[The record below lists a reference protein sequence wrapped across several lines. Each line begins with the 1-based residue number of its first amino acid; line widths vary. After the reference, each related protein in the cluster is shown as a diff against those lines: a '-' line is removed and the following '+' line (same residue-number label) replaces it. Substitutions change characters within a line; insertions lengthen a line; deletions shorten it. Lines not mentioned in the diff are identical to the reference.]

1 MIDSTIK
8 TYATRQGAAAVLAIV
23 LALMLILGLG
33 GAPRPGRAGPIASTV
48 IEGPARVLDGD
59 SLVVGGQQ
67 IRLEGIDAPE
77 IGQTCR
83 SSGDREWDCGRIA
96 ALALQRLVANAHL
109 RCAIRGL
116 DRYDRMLAT
125 CSAAGRDLNAEM
137 VRLGFAWAF
146 VRYSR
151 AYVREEAEAR
161 GARAGIWNGP
171 SVPAWEYRAAR

>member
-8 TYATRQGAAAVLAIV
+8 TYATRQAAAAGLAIGLAVMLAFWMGGAA
-23 LALMLILGLG
+23 
-33 GAPRPGRAGPIASTV
+33 RSGRAAPAASTV
-48 IEGPARVLDGD
+48 VEGPARVLDGD
-59 SLVVGGQQ
+59 SLLVAGEQ

-83 SSGDREWDCGRIA
+83 SSGDREWECGRIA
-96 ALALQRLVANAHL
+96 ALALQRLVANAQL
-109 RCAIRGL
+109 RCAIQGR

-125 CSAAGRDLNAEM
+125 CSAGGRDLNAEM

-161 GARAGIWNGP
+161 AARVGIWNGP
-171 SVPAWEYRAAR
+171 SVPAWDYRAMR